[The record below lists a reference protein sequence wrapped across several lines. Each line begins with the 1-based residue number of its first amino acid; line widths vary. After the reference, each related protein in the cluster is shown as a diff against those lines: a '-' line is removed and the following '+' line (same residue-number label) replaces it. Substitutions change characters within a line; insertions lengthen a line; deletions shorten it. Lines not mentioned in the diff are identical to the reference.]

1 MLRLLLIRAGI
12 EQNPGPQIWL
22 CKLCNKKLAT
32 TSVQCTSCLN
42 WLHVK
47 CSGLKSSKER
57 LKIKKW
63 TGPCC
68 PPSVPGPDPPL
79 PQQQHGFTDNEFKVL
94 QYNINGVNSKTE
106 ELLNL
111 MEVDKI
117 LVAAIQETKLTSKSK
132 PKSTPNYTFIRKDR
146 IGKQGGGL
154 AFLVHNSIIFQL
166 EKTPQA
172 LTDDK
177 HIESLTITIPCKGN
191 NLKIRNVYIP
201 PVGSCE
207 ENYSPAIDH
216 LFDDLNDTSMILGD
230 FNAHHPAW
238 FSEANEDA
246 RGRLINDA
254 INNNNFGILNEDSPT
269 RVMNL
274 TKTSPDISIVSSG
287 LLPSSD
293 WKVEKKLGSDH
304 LPIVVSLAADVRK
317 QKAENRTFI
326 NFEKANWEKFT
337 DMTEKEFT
345 KATPVTNVYSS
356 EKFFRKTILKAAKN
370 SIPCGRIPKIYNAI
384 PTETAALIDERDRLR
399 EEDINNNSNHNS
411 NRIQELNQDI
421 NKKIRQH
428 KLDKWKQHLEKCDKG
443 SKKLWKTI
451 KNLNCPQKQPTN
463 QGISFN
469 GKTYN
474 DPKVIANKLNQQ
486 YTPGNPSKPV
496 QETRRIGRNLKK
508 KTSDPDII
516 FTPAETREAI
526 RKSKNS
532 KALGPDG
539 ISPVML
545 KNLGPK
551 GIEFLTNIYNF
562 SVNNSMIPSIW
573 KTGRIIPLL
582 KPGKPPE
589 EGTSLR
595 PVSLLCPP
603 AKTLEAL
610 LLPYINEAI
619 PLADHQHGFRKGRS
633 TITALH
639 TISEHIT
646 TGLNVKK
653 PVNRTVSVAIDL
665 SKAFDTVDHGQ
676 LLKDIYELQLNEHIK
691 RFLNAYL
698 NGRQTYVEF
707 RGSRSKFRQM
717 NQGVPQGGVLSPVLF
732 NLYMSKMPLPPSNI
746 KLVTYADD
754 SNILGSGTKIDPICS
769 DINAYLNTLDEWFKS
784 RNLFI
789 SPSKSTATVFTTAT
803 NEVNEE
809 LPIQIGDEPVPTV
822 KKPKFLGITFDNLH
836 NFRQHTSDLR
846 NKLNTKNNVL
856 KALTGTDWGKE
867 KETILST
874 YKAIGQSLINYGC
887 PIWTPAISNSA
898 WDQLQV
904 AQNTALRTALGCHLM
919 TKEDHLHEESK
930 IMPVRD
936 HCEMLAKQYLLAT
949 QVRNHPSPVNL
960 SSPPP
965 PRLMK
970 RTLKTKFG
978 KEIKNMTKGR
988 KIDSVKYK
996 ADLKKIHTSSVKKT
1010 IKNRKVNQVLNAKPP
1025 EVNESEKTLPKRARS
1040 TLAQLRS
1047 SYSCKLNSYLS
1058 RIDPN
1063 IEDKCP
1069 DCGGSPHTTQHL
1081 FSCPAKPT
1089 SLTVKSLWTEP
1100 VEAARFLDL
1109 TENLPSDDNG

>member
-1 MLRLLLIRAGI
+1 
-12 EQNPGPQIWL
+12 
-22 CKLCNKKLAT
+22 
-32 TSVQCTSCLN
+32 
-42 WLHVK
+42 
-47 CSGLKSSKER
+47 
-57 LKIKKW
+57 
-63 TGPCC
+63 
-68 PPSVPGPDPPL
+68 
-79 PQQQHGFTDNEFKVL
+79 
-94 QYNINGVNSKTE
+94 
-106 ELLNL
+106 
-111 MEVDKI
+111 MEGDKI

-132 PKSTPNYTFIRKDR
+132 PKNTPNYTLIRKDR

-166 EKTPQA
+166 ETTPQA
-172 LTDDK
+172 LSSDK
-177 HIESLTITIPCKGN
+177 HIESLTITIPCKGS

-201 PVGSCE
+201 PVSSCE
-207 ENYSPAIDH
+207 DNYTPAIDH

-230 FNAHHPAW
+230 FNAHHSSW
-238 FSEANEDA
+238 FSEADEDA

-254 INNNNFGILNEDSPT
+254 INNNNFGTLNEDYPT
-269 RVMNL
+269 RVMNT
-274 TKTSPDISIVSSG
+274 TKTSPDISIVSSS

-317 QKAENRTFI
+317 QKAENKTFI
-326 NFEKANWEKFT
+326 NFDKANWDKFT
-337 DMTEKEFT
+337 EMTEKQFA
-345 KATPVTNVYSS
+345 KATPVTNIYSS
-356 EKFFRKTILKAAKN
+356 EKFFRATVVKAAKN
-370 SIPCGRIPKIYNAI
+370 SIPQGRIPKIYNAV
-384 PTETAALIDERDRLR
+384 PTEAAAMIDERDRLR
-399 EEDINNNSNHNS
+399 AEDIDNNTNNNGE
-411 NRIQELNQDI
+411 RIQELNQDI
-421 NKKIRQH
+421 NKKIKQH
-428 KLDKWKQHLEKCDKG
+428 KLEKWKQHLENCKNG

-451 KNLNCPQKQPTN
+451 KNLNNPQKQPSN
-463 QGISFN
+463 QGIRFN

-486 YTPGNPSKPV
+486 YTPGNTTKPR
-496 QETRRIGRNLKK
+496 QETRTTARNLKK
-508 KTSDPDII
+508 KTSDPEII

-545 KNLGPK
+545 KHLGPK
-551 GIEFLTNIYNF
+551 GIEFLTNIYNY
-562 SVNNSMIPSIW
+562 SVNKAEIPSIW

-610 LLPYINEAI
+610 LLPYINESI
-619 PLADHQHGFRKGRS
+619 PLEDHQHGFRKGRS
-633 TITALH
+633 TTTALH
-639 TISEHIT
+639 SISEHIT
-646 TGLNVKK
+646 SGLNKKK
-653 PVNRTVSVAIDL
+653 PVSRTVSVAIDL

-676 LLKDIYELQLNEHIK
+676 LLKDIYELQLNDHIK

-707 RGSRSKFRQM
+707 RGSKSKYRQM

-732 NLYMSKMPLPPSNI
+732 NLYMSKMPLPPPNL
-746 KLVTYADD
+746 KLVSYADD
-754 SNILGSGTKIDPICS
+754 SNILGSGTKIDPICGE
-769 DINAYLNTLDEWFKS
+769 INVYLNILDEWFKS

-789 SPSKSTATVFTTAT
+789 SPAKSTATLFTTAT
-803 NEVNEE
+803 KEVNYE
-809 LPIQIGDEPVPTV
+809 LPIEIGGEPVPTV
-822 KKPKFLGITFDNLH
+822 KKPKFLGITFDNLFT
-836 NFRQHTSDLR
+836 FRQHTSDLR

-856 KALTGTDWGKE
+856 KALTGTDWGKD

-874 YKAIGQSLINYGC
+874 YKAIGRSLINYGC
-887 PIWTPAISNSA
+887 PIWTPAICNSA

-949 QVRNHPSPVNL
+949 QVNNHPTPVNL

-965 PRLMK
+965 PRTMK

-978 KEIKNMTKGR
+978 KEVKNLTRGQI
-988 KIDSVKYK
+988 IDSERYK
-996 ADLKKIHTSSVKKT
+996 LNLKKIHTSSVKNT
-1010 IKNRKVNQVLNAKPP
+1010 IKNRKVNQVLKTKPP
-1025 EVNESEKTLPKRARS
+1025 DVKESEKSLPRQTRS
-1040 TLAQLRS
+1040 TLSQLRS

-1063 IEDKCP
+1063 IDDKCP
-1069 DCGGSPHTTQHL
+1069 DCGGSPHDTKHL
-1081 FSCPAKPT
+1081 FSCPARPT
-1089 SLTVKSLWTEP
+1089 RLTVKSLWTRP

-1109 TENLPSDDNG
+1109 TENLPADDNG